1 MAQLKIAVA
10 SAVIASSRSR
20 LGQAQVLDRGWG
32 KPTQEVEANVNIF
45 DQMSDDEQKTM
56 LAALKA
62 LTGDEQSET

>member
-1 MAQLKIAVA
+1 L
-10 SAVIASSRSR
+10 
-20 LGQAQVLDRGWG
+20 QVLDRGWG